1 MRRMHYAALLAL
13 ALLSAPAYGQA
24 APGRFTLK
32 SAVLGEERA
41 LLVRVPANYER
52 GSERYP
58 VLYMTDGGAHMGHT
72 SATVEFLARNGRIP
86 ELIVVG
92 ITNTN
97 RRRDLTPTGVE
108 AFPGSGGADKFL
120 KFIETELIPEVE
132 RRYRTQS
139 YRIFA
144 GHSLGGLNTLHAFFS
159 RPELFNAYIAV
170 SPTMTWDQGL
180 PVKRAEEFFKA
191 RKELDRTLFLA
202 MADEGGE
209 MLAGFNRLKEVIAK
223 SPPRGLVW
231 EAMLMEDEDHGS
243 VVLRSHYF
251 GLRKA
256 FDGWRVPPETAAGG
270 LPAVEAHYQQ
280 LSRRVGFPVLVP
292 ELLMNQIGYQLLGAG
307 KTDEAIAAFKTNI
320 ERYPKSA
327 NVYDSLAEGYEKSG
341 RPELARPNYEKAYQ
355 LGRENNDPNVE
366 LYKANLDRVA
376 GKK

>member
-1 MRRMHYAALLAL
+1 
-13 ALLSAPAYGQA
+13 
-24 APGRFTLK
+24 
-32 SAVLGEERA
+32 
-41 LLVRVPANYER
+41 
-52 GSERYP
+52 
-58 VLYMTDGGAHMGHT
+58 
-72 SATVEFLARNGRIP
+72 
-86 ELIVVG
+86 
-92 ITNTN
+92 
-97 RRRDLTPTGVE
+97 
-108 AFPGSGGADKFL
+108 
-120 KFIETELIPEVE
+120 
-132 RRYRTQS
+132 
-139 YRIFA
+139 
-144 GHSLGGLNTLHAFFS
+144 
-159 RPELFNAYIAV
+159 
-170 SPTMTWDQGL
+170 
-180 PVKRAEEFFKA
+180 
-191 RKELDRTLFLA
+191 
-202 MADEGGE
+202 

-223 SPPRGLVW
+223 SQPRGLVW

-270 LPAVEAHYQQ
+270 LPAVEAHYEQ

-341 RPELARPNYEKAYQ
+341 HPELARPNYEKAYQ